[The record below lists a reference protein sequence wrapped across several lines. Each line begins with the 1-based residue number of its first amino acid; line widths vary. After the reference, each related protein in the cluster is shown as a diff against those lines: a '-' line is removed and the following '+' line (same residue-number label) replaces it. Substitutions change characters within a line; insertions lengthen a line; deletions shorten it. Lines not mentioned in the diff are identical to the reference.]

1 MNTPLLLRGVDLAAF
16 AAALVARLRG
26 AGVSVSA
33 SGLPDFVHAMQHL
46 VPQTRSA
53 LYWAAR
59 LTLVNR
65 MEDLG
70 AFDAV
75 FQQVF
80 GSAEL
85 DGRPDSR
92 LPLPGPKTP
101 AAGTVQ
107 RGGSQS
113 DVAVQNLPWV
123 ARTASGE
130 KNTAS
135 PAIQLP
141 DFAQSRIAA
150 LADEPFDK
158 FDPDDLRLLG
168 SWLEASVQR
177 WPQRRSLR
185 FEPSPHGKRIDLR
198 ATMNASRA
206 TGWEAVILARTRP
219 RRRPR
224 RVVLLCDVSRSM
236 QPYAAIYL
244 HLMRAAALRQA
255 GMRPEVFA
263 FSTSLTRLTSVLSH
277 RSAEVALERA
287 NAKVTDRYGGTFIG
301 RSVGGL
307 LAPPHGNALRGAVVI
322 IASDGWDSDP
332 PDVLGHAMA
341 RLRRRAELLVWL
353 NPRAAHSEFQP
364 LAGSMAAAL
373 PHCDL
378 FLPAHSLSGLQQLF
392 VALASDHRQ
401 STFQLGGPGGDDANT
416 IDVRSPIP
424 TGRRGW

>member
-1 MNTPLLLRGVDLAAF
+1 
-16 AAALVARLRG
+16 
-26 AGVSVSA
+26 
-33 SGLPDFVHAMQHL
+33 
-46 VPQTRSA
+46 
-53 LYWAAR
+53 
-59 LTLVNR
+59 
-65 MEDLG
+65 
-70 AFDAV
+70 
-75 FQQVF
+75 
-80 GSAEL
+80 
-85 DGRPDSR
+85 
-92 LPLPGPKTP
+92 
-101 AAGTVQ
+101 
-107 RGGSQS
+107 
-113 DVAVQNLPWV
+113 
-123 ARTASGE
+123 
-130 KNTAS
+130 
-135 PAIQLP
+135 
-141 DFAQSRIAA
+141 
-150 LADEPFDK
+150 
-158 FDPDDLRLLG
+158 
-168 SWLEASVQR
+168 VQR

-244 HLMRAAALRQA
+244 HLMRAAVLRRA

-353 NPRAAHSEFQP
+353 NPRAAHGEFQP

-373 PHCDL
+373 PYCDL

-392 VALASDHRQ
+392 VALASDHPQ
-401 STFQLGGPGGDDANT
+401 STFQLGGPGGDDVNT
-416 IDVRSPIP
+416 IDVRSPTP
-424 TGRRGW
+424 SGRRGW